1 MPLRKPKQK
10 PIIKRIEKMRKL
22 IDKDKKFN
30 VTETRTR
37 EDIITELFTV
47 KMVAIGITPSTDSG
61 YIPTSQTPLA
71 RYLRRFGVVDDIID
85 AILAGLAEEE
95 NEQAVRNIIEA
106 AADTPEIDLEGEY
119 LKQAQQLAVDEWD
132 KLRRIDGL

>member
-1 MPLRKPKQK
+1 
-10 PIIKRIEKMRKL
+10 MRKL
-22 IDKDKKFN
+22 IEKDKKFS
-30 VTETRTR
+30 VSETRTR
-37 EDIITELFTV
+37 QDIITVLFEGKTE
-47 KMVAIGITPSTDSG
+47 AIGITPSTDSG

-95 NEQAVRNIIEA
+95 SEPAVREIIEA
-106 AADTPEIDLEGEY
+106 AADTPEIELEGDH
-119 LKQAQQLAVDEWD
+119 LRQAQDLAVEEWT

>member
-1 MPLRKPKQK
+1 MARGKPKQK
-10 PIIKRIEKMRKL
+10 PIIKRIQKMRKL
-22 IDKDKKFN
+22 IEKDKQFS
-30 VTETRTR
+30 VSETRTR
-37 EDIITELFTV
+37 EDIITELFTG
-47 KMVAIGITPSTDSG
+47 KMNAIGIIPSSDSG

-95 NEQAVRNIIEA
+95 TEQAVRDIIEA
-106 AADTPEIDLEGEY
+106 AAETPEINLDGDY
-119 LKQAQQLAVDEWD
+119 LKQAQELAVDEWD